1 MRMIVLKT
9 MLLAGCVAAGSAQ
22 KTVPPANPEVTD
34 VRTTRI
40 VLVGDS
46 TVNHSTGWGG
56 GFCDRLAGDLE
67 CFDSGRNGRSSK
79 SYMDQGLWKR
89 ALALHPDI
97 VLIQFGA
104 NDTPGKGPDRETAP
118 ETTFAALIRQYVTE
132 ARAAGAKPMLVTPLP
147 GRSYKDG
154 KHVRT
159 LEDYAAAMRKVG
171 AEMKVPV
178 LDLNA
183 DANALLDG
191 MTQEQ
196 ADAWDHVYV
205 PPQPKPDRVHLN
217 EAGIDVFGAMVA
229 KEFAAAMPEMAKKV
243 SLYPAAGGK

>member
-1 MRMIVLKT
+1 MRHLALMM
-9 MLLAGCVAAGSAQ
+9 MLLPGAGAQ
-22 KTVPPANPEVTD
+22 KTPQPVNPEVTD
-34 VRTTRI
+34 LRTTRI

-56 GFCDRLAGDLE
+56 GFCDRLAGDVE
-67 CFDSGRNGRSSK
+67 CFNSGRNGRSSK

-104 NDTPGKGPDRETAP
+104 NDTPGKGPDRETVP
-118 ETTFAALIRQYVTE
+118 ETTFAALIRQYITE
-132 ARAAGAKPMLVTPLP
+132 ARAAGAKPLLVTPLP
-147 GRSYKDG
+147 GRNYRDG

-159 LEDYAAAMRKVG
+159 LEDYAVAMRKVG
-171 AEMKVPV
+171 TEMNAPV

-183 DANALLDG
+183 DANALLDSI
-191 MTQEQ
+191 TQET
-196 ADAWDHVYV
+196 ADGWDHVYV
-205 PPQPKPDRVHLN
+205 PAQPKPDRVHLN

-243 SLYPAAGGK
+243 SLYPATGH